1 MENIQEILIKLAKV
15 YCAGEIEGDTDLY
28 ERGLNSLNSIE
39 LLVDIEEQFGLA
51 FEGEELRI
59 QNIKTLNGFRK
70 LIEEKQGEITN
81 GEDLF

>member
-1 MENIQEILIKLAKV
+1 MENIQEILIKLVKV

-70 LIEEKQGEITN
+70 LIEEKQGGITN
-81 GEDLF
+81 GED

>member
-59 QNIKTLNGFRK
+59 QHIKTLNGLRK
-70 LIEEKQGEITN
+70 LIEEQQGEITN
-81 GEDLF
+81 GED

>member
-59 QNIKTLNGFRK
+59 QNIKTFNGFRK

-81 GEDLF
+81 GED

>member
-51 FEGEELRI
+51 FEGE
-59 QNIKTLNGFRK
+59 
-70 LIEEKQGEITN
+70 
-81 GEDLF
+81 